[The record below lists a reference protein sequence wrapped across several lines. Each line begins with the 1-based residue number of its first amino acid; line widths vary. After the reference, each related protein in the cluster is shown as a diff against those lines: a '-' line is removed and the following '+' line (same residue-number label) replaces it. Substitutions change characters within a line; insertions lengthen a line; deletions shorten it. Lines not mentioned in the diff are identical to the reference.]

1 MVLDAIT
8 LPSLFAVAGA
18 GADFHYGTCWIHRK
32 LSAAN
37 PLSTSTCSQL
47 MFVLAGVVR
56 HRQTGDI
63 GKVQEYL
70 IQFLFVCLIL
80 KGKLDGLE
88 PTEGM

>member
-1 MVLDAIT
+1 
-8 LPSLFAVAGA
+8 
-18 GADFHYGTCWIHRK
+18 
-32 LSAAN
+32 
-37 PLSTSTCSQL
+37 